1 MPRIQTLFYTDS
13 RLRWL
18 PATWERGEGG
28 LTSVMGFLIGVMKM
42 FWIELHSYL
51 KTTELLIL

>member
-1 MPRIQTLFYTDS
+1 M
-13 RLRWL
+13 
-18 PATWERGEGG
+18 TWERGEGG

-42 FWIELHSYL
+42 FWIELHSDL